1 MGQRWY
7 TVTSRKTLVFMF
19 SQRKF
24 WQPWDWG
31 SQRMHPKR
39 RKLLGEEDDLN
50 ESLCWIYP
58 GEIPQA
64 SHMCRHN
71 LGYQYIYIFIYSYM
85 AFPKVLL
92 VSYDA
97 FSTGEFWKETCFSHQ
112 LRNKGFLWIFHFHF
126 FSIIFSFTFFVCKSM
141 NNFLFALA

>member
-1 MGQRWY
+1 
-7 TVTSRKTLVFMF
+7 
-19 SQRKF
+19 
-24 WQPWDWG
+24 
-31 SQRMHPKR
+31 
-39 RKLLGEEDDLN
+39 
-50 ESLCWIYP
+50 
-58 GEIPQA
+58 
-64 SHMCRHN
+64 
-71 LGYQYIYIFIYSYM
+71 M

-141 NNFLFALA
+141 NNIFCFSLEQKVQKVIVFFVKPLYDSM